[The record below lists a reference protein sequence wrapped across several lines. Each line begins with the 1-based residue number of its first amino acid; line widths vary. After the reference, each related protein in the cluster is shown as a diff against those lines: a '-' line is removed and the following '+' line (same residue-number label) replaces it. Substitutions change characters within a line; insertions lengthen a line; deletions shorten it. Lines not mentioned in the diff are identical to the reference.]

1 MQGGFALIEAG
12 CVRSKNTTNI
22 LIKNLLDSCESY
34 HFKFDLYSFI
44 WSKKN
49 TVQELLDDVL

>member
-34 HFKFDLYSFI
+34 HFKDLHFFI
-44 WSKKN
+44 W
-49 TVQELLDDVL
+49 